1 MRQPRRTPESAAA
14 PGSDAR
20 IELGRHE
27 ARRLFELVEDVVERP
42 YARELEALLVD
53 ASLDVSLLSRRGRR
67 VEVAVGLPLLES
79 LPAAELRALLAAEAA
94 ANAPR
99 HGLAVW
105 RSVAAN
111 ETAGLVARELESSVV
126 VATAL
131 VRRELVRRVLDDDYW
146 PAVFRGAQSSAHP
159 QVKPFTSIRRTL
171 QAHIEAGALR
181 VAAGRLFEVEP
192 ETRAGEGAP
201 TLAERLRALGVVPV
215 DAVDA
220 ALLPVAVPAA
230 ELLGGAYPSVLAR
243 LDARWRER
251 VDEWWEEAH
260 REALQQALAGQ
271 PTTGH
276 VWAQAS
282 ALARYREAH
291 ERTASGR

>member
-1 MRQPRRTPESAAA
+1 MMR
-14 PGSDAR
+14 G
-20 IELGRHE
+20 
-27 ARRLFELVEDVVERP
+27 VVIWSLRF
-42 YARELEALLVD
+42 RLLV
-53 ASLDVSLLSRRGRR
+53 V
-67 VEVAVGLPLLES
+67 
-79 LPAAELRALLAAEAA
+79 LLAAGALITGIAQLRAAPVDVLPEFSPPYIEIQTEAL
-94 ANAPR
+94 
-99 HGLAVW
+99 GL
-105 RSVAAN
+105 SAN
-111 ETAGLVARELESSVV
+111 EVEEFITVPLEGDLLNGVAGI
-126 VATAL
+126 
-131 VRRELVRRVLDDDYW
+131 
-146 PAVFRGAQSSAHP
+146 
-159 QVKPFTSIRRTL
+159 TSIRRTL

-181 VAAGRLFEVEP
+181 VAAGRLFDVEP
-192 ETRAGEGAP
+192 ESPTDEGAP

-282 ALARYREAH
+282 ALAHYREAH